1 MSIHNNCLVYDKTR
15 QRGSNMIQGIK
26 DLSTLEPC
34 QEKIFPKFV
43 QCINCLTYRVKNMM
57 QAFKNQLHHNLVRI
71 VST

>member
-1 MSIHNNCLVYDKTR
+1 
-15 QRGSNMIQGIK
+15 MIQGIK

-71 VST
+71 VSTLHKNCLSSKLGTKYFQKQQ